1 MNLFRTFFAVAA
13 AGVLSLSAADL
24 SKITDVKRWSPFE
37 CTAAQAG
44 KGLTVNMPVDHKGG
58 QKDYL
63 VGWPRAYLYKM
74 TQAEKDW
81 SKAKALTFQFKLEF
95 TGTTARQRIYFQ
107 VRTQGPQDLK
117 DTAHPLMIPAVKNNT
132 SVTVTLPLDKVKNLN
147 NVVTLGIN
155 IAEKDY
161 KHGENVKV
169 TISDLKLINK

>member
-24 SKITDVKRWSPFE
+24 SKVTDVKRWSPYE
-37 CTAAQAG
+37 CTAVQAG
-44 KGLTVNMPVDHKGG
+44 KGVTVNMPVDHKAG
-58 QKDYL
+58 QKEYPI
-63 VGWPRAYLYKM
+63 GWPRLYLYKM

-95 TGTTARQRIYFQ
+95 TGTSARKPIYFQ
-107 VRTQGPQDLK
+107 IRTRGPK
-117 DTAHPLMIPAVKNNT
+117 DTKDTVHSMEIPGAKNNAA
-132 SVTVTLPLDKVKNLN
+132 VTVTLPLDKVKNLN

-161 KHGENVKV
+161 NHGENVKV

>member
-1 MNLFRTFFAVAA
+1 MNLFRVFFAVAA

-37 CTAAQAG
+37 CTIVQAG
-44 KGLTVNMPVDHKGG
+44 KGITVNMPVDHKAG
-58 QKDYL
+58 QKDYPI
-63 VGWPRAYLYKM
+63 GWPRVYLYKM

-107 VRTQGPQDLK
+107 VRTQGPQDPK